1 MSQQTPTLSSDTPV
15 ENRPAEPTLVK
26 AAVSDDALSAWQQQ
40 NQRLIAAA
48 QQRLSTLI
56 APQTE
61 KIPQSA
67 REATEVTKSVAAEV
81 DELSYSQIQT
91 SIIENIAL
99 MQELAKQAT
108 DAGYYCL
115 QDVCLLVIESL
126 DELLNDG
133 HKANTEVATLLK
145 QLPALIESY
154 AHSPLTATHAIIAIL
169 RNPVLDFPL
178 SDEEFVLFEKLLL
191 AENNQTLN
199 QQTQLN
205 EASTTTI
212 TDELPDATVA
222 DIAEPTTKPI
232 SPELFTMLEDLADK
246 AAVAD
251 CYGFQDSCLLIAE
264 ALREQPSVSLELLAL
279 LEHYPEVFT
288 AYQNKQDSEQTSK
301 QILALLHHPDLSLS
315 LSDDEFEALEA
326 SLLFTDTQAITDP
339 TETLSIPVIDTVPL
353 ESKPSVVAISRDT
366 QELVDLLVLETATV
380 NNRLQNLIIDNP
392 EHVQEELEQLSEELQ
407 RFANAAKMA
416 DFEGLAQVCI
426 HVNANVRHF
435 GQYSSQFDSAELTL
449 LREWIDI
456 VKAYLLVFYEESAAY
471 PLLAHLSRSDWAIPL
486 TNETGAAILKQLQ
499 NTRPETVAPT
509 VAPRKQIAELAD
521 VSLALP
527 DDVNRELLDLL
538 LQELPNQTQQF
549 SQAMQHLKAGG
560 SLQDVTLA
568 QRVAHTIK
576 GSGNT
581 VGIKGIAVLTHH
593 LEDILT
599 ACANAHTLPSQSL
612 LNALI
617 IAADCLEGMSEALLG
632 SADAPDDAQ
641 AILQNIL
648 DWTNQ
653 IDRDG
658 LPSNDEQVPQPSPVA
673 LANDEHEPE
682 KVTAKTTAPATLET
696 QEAMVRVPS
705 SQIENLFRLSGESII
720 LNGQTYERQRR
731 LKIQLQALEEQ
742 FALLYQLEAELE
754 QMIDL
759 KDLSGRSSKPQ
770 SQDFDSLELDQYNE
784 LHTAS
789 RRMVEASVDAREIGQ
804 DMKKELEFMS
814 EVLEYQQRL
823 VIETQESIMQTRLV
837 AVTSIVP
844 RLQRA
849 LRQTCR
855 LTEKQCDLSISG
867 EALLIDGDTLNA
879 LVDPLMHL
887 LRNAVDHGIEA
898 QEEQRRALGKPSNG
912 QIHISFD
919 REGNT
924 ILVSVR
930 DDGQGLDFDA
940 IRAVAQQRG
949 LLSASQSV
957 SEEELKAFILH
968 PNFSTR
974 SYSTQTSGRG
984 VGMEAAHSQV
994 LTLGGGLTL
1003 HSRSGKGLT
1012 VEMRVPLPLSRS
1024 HALLANVGTYK
1035 VAIAS
1040 KGLTQ
1045 IIYFGSG
1052 ELKTLSNEQVL
1063 IIGDDIYPMVRLNDL
1078 LHIQEHRHR
1087 DRSYQHGAVLLV
1099 ANENKII
1106 AVLVDQITD
1115 SRDVV
1120 IKNLGYY
1127 MRKIPGFIGATIL
1140 GDGTVTPVLDIP
1152 ELLRSP
1158 SGARNMDSVAVS
1170 VQPSTFNTNQ
1180 PLALIVEDSLSQRRA
1195 LEQIL
1200 ADAGYRVRIARDG
1213 VEAAELLTH
1222 IKPSIVLTD
1231 LEMPRMN
1238 GIELTS
1244 HIRSQA
1250 STKTLPIIMITSRTT
1265 QKHQQLAEEAG
1276 INFYFTKPVS
1286 EDDLLNKVNQFI
1298 HDAQSGATANE

>member
-1 MSQQTPTLSSDTPV
+1 MPQQTPSPLSDTPV
-15 ENRPAEPTLVK
+15 ENRPAEQTPVK
-26 AAVSDDALSAWQQQ
+26 ATVSDDALSAWQQQ

-56 APQTE
+56 SPQAE
-61 KIPQSA
+61 KIPESA
-67 REATEVTKSVAAEV
+67 HEVTKIATPAI
-81 DELSYSQIQT
+81 DKLSDNQIQA

-99 MQELAKQAT
+99 MQQFAKQAA
-108 DAGYYCL
+108 DVGYYCL

-126 DELLNDG
+126 DELLSDD
-133 HKANTEVATLLK
+133 HKANTEIGALLK
-145 QLPALIESY
+145 QLPPLIESY
-154 AHSPLTATHAIIAIL
+154 THSPLTATQAIITIL
-169 RNPVLDFPL
+169 RKPVLDFPL
-178 SDEEFVLFEKLLL
+178 SDEEFILFEKLLL
-191 AENNQTLN
+191 AENTPPLN
-199 QQTQLN
+199 QQTQ
-205 EASTTTI
+205 STESLSSTI
-212 TDELPDATVA
+212 SDELSDVTVA

-232 SPELFTMLEDLADK
+232 STELLTMLEELADK

-251 CYGFQDSCLLIAE
+251 CYGFQDSCLLIVE
-264 ALREQPSVSLELLAL
+264 ALREQPNVSLELLAL

-288 AYQNKQDSEQTSK
+288 AYQNKQDSEQTGK
-301 QILALLHHPDLSLS
+301 QILAVLHHPDLSLS

-326 SLLFTDTQAITDP
+326 SILFTDTQATDSVTKP
-339 TETLSIPVIDTVPL
+339 VQVSIPVIDTPAP
-353 ESKPSVVAISRDT
+353 ESSPSPVTISRDT
-366 QELVDLLVLETATV
+366 QELVDLLLLETATV
-380 NNRLQNLIIDNP
+380 NSRLQNLIIDNP
-392 EHVQEELEQLSEELQ
+392 VHVQEELEQLSEELQ

-416 DFEGLAQVCI
+416 DFDGLAHVCV
-426 HVNANVRHF
+426 HVTANVRHF
-435 GQYSSQFDSAELTL
+435 SQHSSQFDSAELTL
-449 LREWIDI
+449 LREWTDI
-456 VKAYLLVFYEESAAY
+456 VKAYLLVFYEDTAVY
-471 PLLAHLSRSDWAIPL
+471 PLLAQLSRSDWPIPL
-486 TNETGAAILKQLQ
+486 ANETGAAILKQLQ
-499 NTRPETVAPT
+499 NTRPETVAPA
-509 VAPRKQIAELAD
+509 VAPRKQIAEVAD

-560 SLQDVTLA
+560 SMQDVTLA

-617 IAADCLEGMSEALLG
+617 IAADCLEAMSEALLG

-641 AILQNIL
+641 AVLQNIL

-653 IDRDG
+653 IDGDG
-658 LPSNDEQVPQPSPVA
+658 LPSNDEQIPQPRPVA
-673 LANDEHEPE
+673 LANDEHETD
-682 KVTAKTTAPATLET
+682 KTAAKTTAPAVLET

-742 FALLYQLEAELE
+742 FALLYQLETELE

-837 AVTSIVP
+837 AVASIVP

-855 LTEKQCDLSISG
+855 LIEKQCDLSISG

-898 QEEQRRALGKPSNG
+898 QEEQRRTLGKPSNG

-949 LLSASQSV
+949 LLSVNQNI

-994 LTLGGGLTL
+994 LALGGGLTL
-1003 HSRSGKGLT
+1003 HSRRGKGLT

-1024 HALLANVGTYK
+1024 HALLANVGVYK

-1063 IIGDDIYPMVRLNDL
+1063 IIGDDIYPMVKLNEL
-1078 LHIQEHRHR
+1078 LHIQEHRHE

-1213 VEAAELLTH
+1213 VEAAELLVH
-1222 IKPSIVLTD
+1222 IQPSIVLTD

-1250 STKTLPIIMITSRTT
+1250 SIKKLPIIMITSRTT

-1286 EDDLLNKVNQFI
+1286 EDDLLNKVNQLI
-1298 HDAQSGATANE
+1298 HDTGATTNE